1 MTVTGADPS
10 PVNGTSAERMSL
22 GGVVLLKVAVT
33 DSAAFI
39 VTEQPPVPLQAPLHP
54 ANVEP
59 AVGVSLSVTCWPL
72 LKLAV
77 QPPPQLIPVG
87 LLVTVPAPVPPFVTV
102 STKVVTAGLNVAVTD
117 SAALS
122 VTVHVPVPVHP
133 APLQPP
139 NVEPEF
145 SAAVSTT
152 WEPLLK
158 FAEHV
163 APQLI
168 PDGLLVTVPVPVPD
182 FVTVKVNVV
191 GLNVADTDSAALI
204 VTVQTPTPEHPAP
217 VQPAN
222 VLPLFAVAVSVTC
235 DPVVKLPAQVLGH
248 KIPAGLL
255 DTDPLPVP
263 AVVTDNWEVGLNVA
277 VTVSAAFTVTVQGA
291 VPEHPW
297 PLQPANTE
305 FAPAVAVSV
314 TSVPLAKFAAHV
326 VGQLIPAGLLVTV
339 PAPVP
344 GSVTVSVKFTAL
356 NVTVTATGAD
366 IVFGQGSVVPKQ
378 PPPVQFAKVEPV
390 AAVAV
395 KFTIAPLAKLN
406 VQAPLPVAICPSERV
421 QLIPA
426 GVLVTV
432 PVPFPVPPDTV
443 AGEIASAKV
452 PVPLLKVA
460 VTVVFAVSV
469 TLHVFAVPLQP
480 PPLHP
485 PKTDPEP
492 GVSAKGTTVPLGKLD
507 EHVPVTTPVVSLH
520 TKLELQLTDPYAVP
534 LSATVKVRFVVVLN
548 VAVTF

>member
-1 MTVTGADPS
+1 M
-10 PVNGTSAERMSL
+10 
-22 GGVVLLKVAVT
+22 KVAVT

-87 LLVTVPAPVPPFVTV
+87 LLVTVPAPVPAFVTV

-117 SAALS
+117 SAALI

-145 SAAVSTT
+145 TAAVSTT

-182 FVTVKVNVV
+182 FVTVKANVV
-191 GLNVADTDSAALI
+191 GLNVADTDCAAVI

-217 VQPAN
+217 LQPAN

-248 KIPAGLL
+248 NIPAGLL

-277 VTVSAAFTVTVQGA
+277 VTVSAAFTVTVQDA

-326 VGQLIPAGLLVTV
+326 VGQLIPVGTLVTVPLPVPAGVTVRGNVPRVNVAVTVSAEFIVTEQVPVPLQAPLQPANADPLAGTAVSVTGVPLAKSAVQVCVQLIPDGLLVTV
-339 PAPVP
+339 P
-344 GSVTVSVKFTAL
+344 
-356 NVTVTATGAD
+356 
-366 IVFGQGSVVPKQ
+366 
-378 PPPVQFAKVEPV
+378 
-390 AAVAV
+390 
-395 KFTIAPLAKLN
+395 
-406 VQAPLPVAICPSERV
+406 
-421 QLIPA
+421 
-426 GVLVTV
+426 V
-432 PVPFPVPPDTV
+432 PVP
-443 AGEIASAKV
+443 A
-452 PVPLLKVA
+452 
-460 VTVVFAVSV
+460 
-469 TLHVFAVPLQP
+469 
-480 PPLHP
+480 
-485 PKTDPEP
+485 
-492 GVSAKGTTVPLGKLD
+492 
-507 EHVPVTTPVVSLH
+507 
-520 TKLELQLTDPYAVP
+520 
-534 LSATVKVRFVVVLN
+534 AT
-548 VAVTF
+548 